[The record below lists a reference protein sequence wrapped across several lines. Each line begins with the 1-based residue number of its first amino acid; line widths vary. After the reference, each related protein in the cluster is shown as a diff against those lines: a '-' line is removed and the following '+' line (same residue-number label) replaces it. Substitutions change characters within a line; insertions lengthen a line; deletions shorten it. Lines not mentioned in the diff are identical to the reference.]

1 MYIYITHTYS
11 RVQNNVSITVL
22 LHDRSTMF
30 TVSVLFPV
38 FNRVFAVQRKH
49 GENTFQKRQTPFPFS
64 GVTGAT
70 AVP

>member
-1 MYIYITHTYS
+1 MYMYITHTYS
-11 RVQNNVSITVL
+11 RVQNKVSITIL

-30 TVSVLFPV
+30 TISVPFPV
-38 FNRVFAVQRKH
+38 FKRVFAAQRKH
-49 GENTFQKRQTPFPFS
+49 GENTFKKWQNPFPFF